1 VSSSFRGRDARR
13 LDVTVATVPSEA
25 EATVTTRAHWIPNQV
40 VEDRICALQSW
51 LAEHDFAAYAVTGTE
66 NAAYLSGWRPDVE
79 PWERPIVMLVP
90 RRGAATLVLH
100 ELSVHGVRMARDR
113 GTLVVDDVAFYVER
127 PTPAGGARSR
137 SDWGA
142 LVAERLSALGLP
154 ADARIACDAK
164 PRYLDEVAGE
174 APDLRWTVAP
184 QPLVDA
190 RAVKSADELALMR
203 AAAALTDYGQTVFR
217 ELARP
222 GELMAEV
229 DAETVRRMRVEGARR
244 LPGSDVTARCF
255 SLTGP
260 ASAAPH
266 GTGAGSDARIERGH
280 GIVNIIIASLG
291 GYHVENERTLFVG
304 DPNPEQR
311 RAYACAFEAQAAAV
325 AACRPG
331 EPIAGI
337 DRAALAVIERH
348 GFAEHVFHR
357 AGHGIGLR
365 GHDLPE
371 DMAFNERPLRAGE
384 VYTIEPGIYLWG
396 VGGFRIDD
404 TVVVADPPEL
414 LTSTPRGL
422 DDVTLPG

>member
-1 VSSSFRGRDARR
+1 MTTPTLPIALVRARI
-13 LDVTVATVPSEA
+13 E
-25 EATVTTRAHWIPNQV
+25 
-40 VEDRICALQSW
+40 ALQAW
-51 LAEHDFAAYAVTGTE
+51 LTQQGHDAYAVTGAE
-66 NAAYLSGWRPDVE
+66 NAAYLSGWKPDVE

-90 RRGAATLVLH
+90 RDGAPSLVLH
-100 ELSVHGVRMARDR
+100 ELSTHGVRMARER
-113 GTLVVDDVAFYVER
+113 GTLVVDDVTFYVER

-142 LVAERLSALGLP
+142 LVAERLAAFGLP
-154 ADARIACDAK
+154 AGARVACDAR

-190 RAVKSADELALMR
+190 RAVKSPEELALMR

-222 GELMAEV
+222 GALMAAV
-229 DAETVRRMRVEGARR
+229 DAETVLRMRVEGARR
-244 LPGSDVTARCF
+244 LPGSDLTARSF

-260 ASAAPH
+260 DSAAPH

-291 GYHVENERTLFVG
+291 GYVVENERTLFVG
-304 DPNPEQR
+304 EPSAEQR
-311 RAYACAFEAQAAAV
+311 RAYACALEAQAAAV
-325 AACRPG
+325 AACVPG
-331 EPIAGI
+331 APIAGI
-337 DRAALAVIERH
+337 DRAARAVIERH
-348 GFAEHVFHR
+348 GFAANVFHR

-404 TVVVADPPEL
+404 TVVVGDSPER
-414 LTSTPRGL
+414 LTSTPREL
-422 DDVTLPG
+422 ADVVLPA